1 MNIIGNLAGDE
12 NGFIYDASS
21 GRLYQ
26 KEVTWEC
33 DETPQS
39 AAVAAAALQT
49 NCGNPYE
56 TPYWFKQWANNFS
69 RTQQQQDSNTSPRWF
84 LDWLNKVNFTTPSAN
99 MTPPPQSSN
108 EMPIWFKDWLSK
120 NPSQPQY
127 PPPPQQFP
135 PQYPPQP
142 YSSQYP
148 PQPYPPQYQYTP
160 LPQYPQTSP
169 PPVVPNLNT
178 TTVPLIK

>member
-33 DETPQS
+33 DETPPS
-39 AAVAAAALQT
+39 AASQT
-49 NCGNPYE
+49 NGGNPYE

-99 MTPPPQSSN
+99 MTPPPHSSN

-127 PPPPQQFP
+127 PPLPQQFP

-148 PQPYPPQYQYTP
+148 PQSYPPQYQYTP

>member
-33 DETPQS
+33 DETPQTPS
-39 AAVAAAALQT
+39 SYQT
-49 NCGNPYE
+49 NPYE
-56 TPYWFKQWANNFS
+56 TPYWFRQWANNFN
-69 RTQQQQDSNTSPRWF
+69 RMQQQQDSNTAPRWF
-84 LDWLNKVNFTTPSAN
+84 LDWLNKVNFTTPSTN
-99 MTPPPQSSN
+99 ITLPPQTSSN
-108 EMPIWFKDWLSK
+108 EMPIWFKDWLTK
-120 NPSQPQY
+120 NQ
-127 PPPPQQFP
+127 

-142 YSSQYP
+142 PQFPPQPQYP
-148 PQPYPPQYQYTP
+148 PYPPQYQYTP

-169 PPVVPNLNT
+169 PPVVPNPNA